1 LDGSASKPRATSSG
15 LFYGWIIVV
24 AAGIVTAL
32 GSGCYYYGLGVFFVP
47 LTNEFGWSRTLTSSA
62 YSLDRVLV
70 CLFSVAAGFAFDRF
84 GPRRLMSFGVGLMAC
99 GFALLS
105 QVQVFPAF
113 LLAVS
118 FLSAGFSFGFTMIA
132 MATVANWFIRR
143 RTTAL
148 GLLMAGGG
156 AGGILVPLIS
166 GVIES
171 LGWRTAALG
180 VAALLLVIGLPLAQ
194 IVRHRP
200 EEMGLR
206 PDGDPPDPGAR
217 PTEMRTT
224 LAPRAPVRPAA
235 PDSDYTVGRAIR
247 TRTFWMLVAS
257 GSLFGVA
264 QAGLNVHIIPH
275 LLGVGIPAAVAAS
288 AVAAMTILSVAGRLG
303 FGWLG
308 DRLPKRYA
316 LALSYGLT
324 FLGLV
329 VFANIAATWQLGL
342 FLALY
347 APGYGGTIPLR
358 PSLQGEYFGRRYFG
372 AIQGVIVGGGAVGS
386 LIGPIFAGRM
396 YDLLGDYR
404 TAFWIM
410 ALIAAAAVPA
420 CLAIPRAKSQDSL
433 PALRSAAR

>member
-1 LDGSASKPRATSSG
+1 LEGSASKPRAASGG

-24 AAGIVTAL
+24 AAGIIIAL

-47 LTNEFGWSRTLTSSA
+47 LTGEFGWSRTLTSSA

-70 CLFSVAAGFAFDRF
+70 CLFSVAAGFAFDRL
-84 GPRRLMSFGVGLMAC
+84 GPRRLMSFGVLLMGG

-105 QVQVFPAF
+105 QVQAFPAF

-118 FLSAGFSFGFTMIA
+118 LLSAGFSFGFTMIA
-132 MATVANWFIRR
+132 MATVANWFVRR

-156 AGGILVPLIS
+156 AGGIIVPLIS

-171 LGWRTAALG
+171 HGWRAAALA
-180 VAALLLVIGLPLAQ
+180 VAAILVIVGLPLAQ

-206 PDGDPPDPGAR
+206 PDGDPREPGAR
-217 PTEMRTT
+217 PTAMRTT
-224 LAPRAPVRPAA
+224 PAPVEPDRTAA
-235 PDSDYTVGRAIR
+235 PDGDCTVGRAMR
-247 TRTFWMLVAS
+247 TRAFWMLVAS

-288 AVAAMTILSVAGRLG
+288 AVAAMTILSVVGRLC

-308 DRLPKRYA
+308 DRMPKRYA

-324 FLGLV
+324 FLGLA
-329 VFANIAATWQLGL
+329 VFAEIATVWQLGL

-347 APGYGGTIPLR
+347 APGYGGMIPLR

-386 LIGPIFAGRM
+386 LIGPIFAGWM
-396 YDLLGDYR
+396 YDVLGDYR
-404 TAFWIM
+404 AAFWIM
-410 ALIAAAAVPA
+410 ALIAAVAVPA
-420 CLAIPRAKSQDSL
+420 CLAIPRAKVRGL
-433 PALRSAAR
+433 A